1 MRWAREK
8 LWSISGRGM
17 ASVRGLIWFWMDG
30 EVGDVWRVKGLELK
44 INWLRTHLGG

>member
-17 ASVRGLIWFWMDG
+17 ARVRGIDL
-30 EVGDVWRVKGLELK
+30 VGWR
-44 INWLRTHLGG
+44 GGGCVEGKRIGVED